1 MNIVRVSPR
10 EYALEFS
17 RNDTNIKIKKDYRD
31 SKELDKRKIVKL
43 DKESY
48 IEWSIQLSKYNDFF
62 TSLLFCAENG
72 FFEKDNIEEV
82 KNILENS
89 AIPLGQKFL
98 TEKLNG
104 KEDSGDVLDELDN
117 IYLKHESKKGIDF
130 LFRSQVVLNNKD
142 IIFRVAFDE
151 ENQIILSVFFYVLKI
166 HFNSESKQ
174 SFPVHNELMTL
185 WLDICKIFLYVSVKT
200 HAAITDKLDE
210 IEPII
215 NEIEN
220 QRENIK
226 DSFGLDLSKFLV
238 SKDTGTEN
246 AYTIRPIGNNK
257 KTLINTIENP
267 DAFNQY
273 NLTFERCIFNEFI
286 FKTMEFT
293 KKIHFL
299 KCIFKQIV
307 NFEESEFQ
315 EKVSFEYAIFKED
328 TSFSFVQFHKD
339 VYFSKST
346 FKKLTL
352 FVETIFHNNAFFGDT
367 RFEDEVS
374 FQMGE
379 FHKDA
384 QFYGAIFQKFPI
396 FIQTIFNKNINFTN
410 TELNIKFDTTR
421 EKINKFYNDNKKEH
435 KELKKY
441 KIANEFRDSFR
452 NIKSAL
458 IKDNN
463 MLDASNYHRMELYC
477 KEIELEYKID
487 EKAKDSGVRDIA
499 DKIQLMF
506 YRLTSDHH
514 TDLLL
519 ILNNVLGLI
528 ILFSLLVLMLFHIA
542 TQHIEYVYVE
552 NIDINYCQFK
562 DMYYLSS
569 ILPKFLYEY
578 YDFSNPAWDEICRIV
593 AACLLFILEFV
604 FVMSCFHINFIRKHL
619 GFCFIV
625 LCVPTAIILVVKPA
639 IILPIFGKLI
649 DESLKVD
656 FPAFTSLSIIYAILM
671 FLLIFSLQ
679 KTARKNTIVPS

>member
-396 FIQTIFNKNINFTN
+396 FIQTIFNKI
-410 TELNIKFDTTR
+410 
-421 EKINKFYNDNKKEH
+421 
-435 KELKKY
+435 
-441 KIANEFRDSFR
+441 
-452 NIKSAL
+452 
-458 IKDNN
+458 
-463 MLDASNYHRMELYC
+463 
-477 KEIELEYKID
+477 
-487 EKAKDSGVRDIA
+487 
-499 DKIQLMF
+499 
-506 YRLTSDHH
+506 
-514 TDLLL
+514 
-519 ILNNVLGLI
+519 
-528 ILFSLLVLMLFHIA
+528 
-542 TQHIEYVYVE
+542 
-552 NIDINYCQFK
+552 
-562 DMYYLSS
+562 
-569 ILPKFLYEY
+569 
-578 YDFSNPAWDEICRIV
+578 
-593 AACLLFILEFV
+593 
-604 FVMSCFHINFIRKHL
+604 
-619 GFCFIV
+619 
-625 LCVPTAIILVVKPA
+625 
-639 IILPIFGKLI
+639 
-649 DESLKVD
+649 
-656 FPAFTSLSIIYAILM
+656 
-671 FLLIFSLQ
+671 
-679 KTARKNTIVPS
+679 